1 MPHAAA
7 NGTKSAMRRRG
18 SMYSVAKF
26 QKLPKA
32 AVFWKP
38 VAVNKRMVFKTAVP
52 ILLKYIELYHLW
64 QLWQLIIRDREIRA
78 AKS

>member
-1 MPHAAA
+1 
-7 NGTKSAMRRRG
+7 
-18 SMYSVAKF
+18 MYSVAKC

-52 ILLKYIELYHLW
+52 ILLKYIEIYRVISFL
-64 QLWQLIIRDREIRA
+64 A
-78 AKS
+78 VTSVNN